1 MKIPYTYTI
10 EQLDITYGHMVVKY
24 LPEDTALTALSY
36 NVPIM
41 FNEDGTQKPLVEN
54 IDMYAPY
61 REWGAQKYLKDNAN
75 TLINSSGTIAQ

>member
-24 LPEDTALTALSY
+24 LPDDVSLTAHSY
-36 NVPIM
+36 NIPIQ
-41 FNEDGTQKPLVEN
+41 FNEDGTQKSLVEN

-61 REWGAQKYLKDNAN
+61 REWGAQKFLKDNAD
-75 TLINSSGTIAQ
+75 TLLNSSGNVGQ